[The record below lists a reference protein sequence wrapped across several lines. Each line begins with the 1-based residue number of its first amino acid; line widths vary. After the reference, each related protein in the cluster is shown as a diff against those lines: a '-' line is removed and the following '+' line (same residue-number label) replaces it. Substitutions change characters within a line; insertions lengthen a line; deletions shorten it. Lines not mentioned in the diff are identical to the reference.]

1 MKNKKFLNLILS
13 IVVRIRAIIEPITWK
28 LISPKNWE
36 SLEEMGNFD
45 ELKNLSPEDF
55 SKAINK
61 FEYKFDPILGLFDYS
76 FPLDKPQY
84 FFKNL
89 PWGRDCD
96 DWARIWSIY
105 YKNKG
110 VPVQEWVITEKEHP
124 FTKSHFIA
132 VAKEEDGWHLLNY
145 NRYPTGHETLEDA
158 IDDIQGWNRGY
169 YKESRLQSRY
179 KEY

>member
-36 SLEEMGNFD
+36 SLEEMENFD

-110 VPVQEWVITEKEHP
+110 IPVQEWVITEKEHP

>member
-110 VPVQEWVITEKEHP
+110 IQVQEWVITEKEHP

>member
-61 FEYKFDPILGLFDYS
+61 VEYKFDPILGLFDYS

-110 VPVQEWVITEKEHP
+110 IPVQEWVITEKEHP

>member
-61 FEYKFDPILGLFDYS
+61 FEYKLF
-76 FPLDKPQY
+76 K
-84 FFKNL
+84 
-89 PWGRDCD
+89 
-96 DWARIWSIY
+96 
-105 YKNKG
+105 
-110 VPVQEWVITEKEHP
+110 
-124 FTKSHFIA
+124 
-132 VAKEEDGWHLLNY
+132 
-145 NRYPTGHETLEDA
+145 
-158 IDDIQGWNRGY
+158 
-169 YKESRLQSRY
+169 
-179 KEY
+179 